1 MKFLSSLR
9 NVFLATLLVGVFG
22 LTGCQSTKDLERVNQ
37 EQAMTIQA
45 LNEEIARLNG
55 ELDNLSASRSELAQ
69 AMTELENKFQTEM
82 SDGNVSL
89 SMQSRGLVV
98 TVLDRVLFDSG
109 KAELKS
115 TSLQTLDKV
124 AEILGTKVEDNRI
137 YIEGHTDNVPIKYS
151 GWKSNWELSA
161 ERAIGVIDYFVAEKG
176 LDPNRIAAVGY
187 GEYKPVADND
197 SAEGRGKNR
206 RVEIV
211 ISPQKMA

>member
-1 MKFLSSLR
+1 MKKFFPAKMFILFSM
-9 NVFLATLLVGVFG
+9 LAIGFG
-22 LTGCQSTKDLERVNQ
+22 ISGCSSTKNLQRVNQ
-37 EQAMTIQA
+37 EQAMTIRA

-55 ELDNLSASRSELAQ
+55 ELDSVSSSRSDLAQ
-69 AMTELENKFQTEM
+69 AMEELEAKFKNEM

-124 AEILGTKVEDNRI
+124 AEILKGKVEDNRI
-137 YIEGHTDNVPIKYS
+137 YIEGHTDNIPIKYS

-161 ERAIGVIDYFVAEKG
+161 ERAIEVIHYFVDEKA
-176 LDPNRIAAVGY
+176 LDPNRMAAVGY
-187 GEYKPVADND
+187 GEYKPVSDND
-197 SAEGRGKNR
+197 STEGRGKNR

-211 ISPQKMA
+211 ISPQKMS